1 MKNWEDKIMMAFYG
15 LFGAGLGFL
24 IFAMPLGGAGY
35 IFTKE
40 PPEPWN
46 GLGALIVCLGVG
58 FGAGVF
64 AYKRRDQEFGSGSSS
79 LFQDEATAVLFS
91 KRLLVIAGCLA
102 ALYFLWQT
110 AKRL

>member
-24 IFAMPLGGAGY
+24 IFAMPLDGWSY
-35 IFTKE
+35 LFTKS
-40 PPEPWN
+40 PAKPWN

-79 LFQDEATAVLFS
+79 LFQDEATATLFT
-91 KRLLVIAGCLA
+91 KRLMVIAGCLA